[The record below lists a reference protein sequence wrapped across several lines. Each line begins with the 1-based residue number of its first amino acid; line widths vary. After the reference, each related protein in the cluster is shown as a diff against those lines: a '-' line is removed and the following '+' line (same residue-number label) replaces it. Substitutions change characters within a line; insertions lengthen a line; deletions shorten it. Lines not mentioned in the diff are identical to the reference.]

1 MMAGREHQQWPRLN
15 YSSGCHNY
23 ERLDLVALDREAE
36 VQQLNLADRR
46 IAHAGRVISAQM
58 LPTANTGPNCLVSAF
73 EQRIVHSAVIHFDG
87 SRSQQENE
95 LTAFDQAVGCKSTY
109 R

>member
-15 YSSGCHNY
+15 YSSCCHNY

-46 IAHAGRVISAQM
+46 IAHAERVISAQM
-58 LPTANTGPNCLVSAF
+58 LPTLAPVALSA
-73 EQRIVHSAVIHFDG
+73 RSSSG
-87 SRSQQENE
+87 S
-95 LTAFDQAVGCKSTY
+95 FIPP
-109 R
+109 